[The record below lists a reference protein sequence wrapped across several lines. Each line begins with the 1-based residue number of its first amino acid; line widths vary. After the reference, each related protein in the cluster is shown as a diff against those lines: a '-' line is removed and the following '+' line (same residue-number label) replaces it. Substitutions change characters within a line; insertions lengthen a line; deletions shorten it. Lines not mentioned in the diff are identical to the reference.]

1 MFYIRRKADN
11 LVLYCFNQQPV
22 FKGCMVKPI
31 KALDTR
37 EDTHE
42 VIQIDNHPLFWR
54 GGLWNYD
61 GTWTIANQEIY
72 DSVVQE
78 EQQRIIQ
85 SVYAIRQAKI
95 YQESIPYI
103 FPGDTEPDGIQFRD
117 EIDRQN
123 IQDIGHVAQFHI
135 NNSEPDFPM
144 FFMARSNTLK
154 TFTATQ
160 ALEMCAL
167 LKLRGDVIYQ
177 LSWELKQQIEAAQ
190 TLEDLYNIN
199 INTGWPE

>member
-1 MFYIRRKADN
+1 MIGAYRVFEDEIKGLSEKGIVVNSNEDGIYCLMSRKTAG
-11 LVLYCFNQQPV
+11 LF
-22 FKGCMVKPI
+22 
-31 KALDTR
+31 
-37 EDTHE
+37 EDSRKILIE
-42 VIQIDNHPLFWR
+42 SDFEYPKIEDEKE
-54 GGLWNYD
+54 
-61 GTWTIANQEIY
+61 A
-72 DSVVQE
+72 
-78 EQQRIIQ
+78 IIQ
-85 SVYAIRQAKI
+85 DVYAIRQAKI

-103 FPGDTEPDGIQFRD
+103 FPGDTDPDGIQFRD

-135 NNSEPDFPM
+135 NNNEPDFPM

-177 LSWELKQQIEAAQ
+177 RSWELKQQIEAVQ
-190 TLEDLYNIN
+190 TLEELYNIN